1 MSNMEKFS
9 ISKAAFEGMRN
20 LQFLQ
25 IYSQMGQQNEN
36 VSCLH
41 IEEDLE
47 YLPRLRLLSWNFYP
61 GKSLPP
67 TFKPERLV
75 ELHMQF
81 SNLEKLWD
89 GVQVSILIFFAIYLL
104 GLRQILIYMKFR
116 VSRSLDLISRSGSV
130 VSGYISKYCTIAD
143 IWIHKNNLGKKK
155 YFFKITRW

>member
-9 ISKAAFEGMRN
+9 ISERAFERMRN

-36 VSCLH
+36 VSCLD
-41 IEEDLE
+41 IQEDLE

-61 GKSLPP
+61 GKRFPP

-89 GVQVSILIFFAIYLL
+89 GIQVSILIFFTIYV
-104 GLRQILIYMKFR
+104 F
-116 VSRSLDLISRSGSV
+116 
-130 VSGYISKYCTIAD
+130 
-143 IWIHKNNLGKKK
+143 W
-155 YFFKITRW
+155 